1 VLIVPG
7 PYQRPVRPTDRD
19 QIVGQLISITSTT
32 SRRHPASQ
40 LGENFLAPPL
50 KPPPNNSCRNR
61 SGDPHWTEGVVPSL
75 AESDKFTRN
84 RKQYPNEESALKLVY
99 LAIHEASKKWTL
111 PIPKWR
117 EALNHFAIIF
127 ENRLP
132 AQVRN

>member
-1 VLIVPG
+1 MVLD

-75 AESDKFTRN
+75 AESDNGSRHRVENTAELR
-84 RKQYPNEESALKLVY
+84 AWVLD
-99 LAIHEASKKWTL
+99 LAGQIRAARARRGEV
-111 PIPKWR
+111 IPVNPR
-117 EALNHFAIIF
+117 PGRCRSCGVRGHCGQA
-127 ENRLP
+127 RL
-132 AQVRN
+132 